1 MPVDLIPIPLR
12 TDLQVPKTED
22 IKELKK
28 FLEELVKDYNKLYG
42 ILRQDVNRL
51 STPARAGR
59 DVEADLDE
67 QGYALALLWAW
78 TGNAP
83 NDTEAWP
90 PQPRFI
96 PGKIRAFLK
105 KWSFG

>member
-1 MPVDLIPIPLR
+1 MPVDLVPLPVR
-12 TDLQVPKTED
+12 RDLEVPTSD
-22 IKELKK
+22 DPAELKR
-28 FLEELVKDYNKLYG
+28 FLKDLVKDYNTLYG

-51 STPARAGR
+51 STPVRAGR
-59 DVEADLDE
+59 DVGAELDE

-83 NDTEAWP
+83 NDSQSWP

-96 PGKIRAFLK
+96 PSKIRAFLS